1 MRARHYFDHAA
12 SSPLSQVCLDAFARY
27 DSADWA
33 GANPN
38 SLHTSGRAAFAA
50 LEEARSVLARALGAR
65 RPSEVIFTGGGT
77 EANTLAVRGLS
88 QAVLRDA
95 SKTKRRRVL
104 MSSIEHDS
112 ILEPVSLLEH
122 EEFSV
127 EQIPVLANGE
137 LDLDTFESMLGD
149 DVALVCVMA
158 ANNEVGTVQPLKRVV
173 ELAHS
178 CGALVHTDAIQAFG
192 HIPFNV
198 SQLGVDTA
206 SVAAHKVAGPV
217 SCGALYLR
225 SRTALVPQ
233 QVGGGQEGGM
243 RSGTCDVRNAMA
255 FAAVADQA
263 SRDVLANAEVLRAHG
278 REFLATL
285 ESLGANFVVTVERE
299 GAASRETLPNLVHL
313 LIPGHQ
319 TEGLLLALD
328 DLGFEASGGSA
339 CSSGSLNPSHVLNAM
354 GVPRDLAFCALRL
367 SYDIRT
373 APREF
378 SDLAHALAQVCSASP
393 RRRR

>member
-1 MRARHYFDHAA
+1 MRTRYYFDHAA

-27 DSADWA
+27 DSAPWA

-50 LEEARSVLARALGAR
+50 LEEARSSLARSLGAR

-77 EANTLAVRGLS
+77 EANTLAIRGLA
-88 QAVLRDA
+88 QAVLRDP
-95 SKTKRRRVL
+95 SKTSRRRVL
-104 MSSIEHDS
+104 MSAIEHDS
-112 ILEPVSLLEH
+112 VLEPVSLLEH
-122 EEFSV
+122 EGFAV
-127 EQIPVLANGE
+127 EQIPVLSNGE
-137 LDLDTFESMLGD
+137 LDLESFESMLGN

-173 ELAHS
+173 DLAHS
-178 CGALVHTDAIQAFG
+178 CSALVHTDAIQAFG

-198 SQLGVDTA
+198 SELGVDTA
-206 SVAAHKVAGPV
+206 SLAAHKIAGPV

-225 SRTALVPQ
+225 SRTALVAQ

-255 FAAVADQA
+255 FAAVAAQA
-263 SRDVLANAEVLRAHG
+263 ARDVQANGEVLRARG
-278 REFLATL
+278 QEFLATL
-285 ESLGANFVVTVERE
+285 KSLGTDFIVTVERE
-299 GAASRETLPNLVHL
+299 GVAPAQTLPNLVHL
-313 LIPGHQ
+313 LLPGHQ

-328 DLGFEASGGSA
+328 ELGFEASGGSA
-339 CSSGSLNPSHVLNAM
+339 CSSGSLDPSHVLNAM
-354 GVPRDLAFCALRL
+354 GVPRDLAFCALRV

-373 APREF
+373 APQDF
-378 SDLAHALAQVCSASP
+378 SDLAHALNQVCSASP